1 VRDRRYHGG
10 FDHPV
15 RSFLIGVTL
24 LVLLFGGF
32 VVGIEAGTRPS
43 SSTTTRTITLADQQ
57 LRVVTV
63 QQPVVR
69 TTVGHA
75 TTIVRL
81 LGPGRT
87 AAVVRKGGS
96 TLLGYLASGHRGPI
110 VASSAFR
117 QAGTIYV
124 PEPTTV
130 TETETVTD
138 TSTETVTVTATDG
151 GSSSDTT
158 ATP

>member
-1 VRDRRYHGG
+1 VRDTRYHGS

-15 RSFLIGVTL
+15 RSFLIGVSL

-32 VVGIEAGTRPS
+32 VVGVEAGGHPS
-43 SSTTTRTITLADQQ
+43 SSRGTRTLTLRDQR

-69 TTVGHA
+69 TTVGGA

-87 AAVVRKGGS
+87 AAVVKDGDS
-96 TLLGYLASGHRGPI
+96 TLFGYLSGRDSESTVP
-110 VASSAFR
+110 ASAFR
-117 QAGTIYV
+117 RTGTIFV

-130 TETETVTD
+130 TETVTETT
-138 TSTETVTVTATDG
+138 TETVTETATDG
-151 GSSSDTT
+151 GTTDTT
-158 ATP
+158 SAP